1 MEKHI
6 ITISRSYGSGGR
18 QVAKALARELNI
30 HYYDKELLTMVS
42 MEHGINMSIVN
53 NADEKH
59 EESRFKKYTS
69 QEIASPSSKK
79 YLTKDN
85 IFNMTASVIRDI
97 AEKDDTCVIVGRCA
111 HFILK
116 DRPDVIRVFIHADYD
131 DLIENAIKYDG
142 CDRDE
147 AVRRIDRI
155 NKERAAYHK
164 YYTDHEWNDARCYD
178 LCLNTSKIS
187 IPKCVE
193 LIEEY
198 INIIDSVK
206 SYTAQSIH

>member
-1 MEKHI
+1 MGKHI

-18 QVAKALARELNI
+18 QVAKALANKMNI
-30 HYYDKELLTMVS
+30 HYYDKELMQLVS
-42 MEHGINMSIVN
+42 LEHGINMSII
-53 NADEKH
+53 K
-59 EESRFKKYTS
+59 
-69 QEIASPSSKK
+69 
-79 YLTKDN
+79 
-85 IFNMTASVIRDI
+85 DI
-97 AEKDDTCVIVGRCA
+97 AAKDESSVIVGRCA
-111 HFILK
+111 HFVLQ
-116 DRPDVIRVFIHADYD
+116 DDPNVVRVFIHADYD

-187 IPKCVE
+187 IEKCIEV
-193 LIEEY
+193 IEEY
-198 INIIDSVK
+198 LKILDTVK
-206 SYTAQSIH
+206 